1 MSARKRRQWGQG
13 AIEAAAL
20 LLFALWLV
28 MAFGCVVAMVAGEVR
43 R

>member
-1 MSARKRRQWGQG
+1 MSARKRRRQIQG

-28 MAFGCVVAMVAGEVR
+28 MAVGCVVAMVAGEVR